1 MVYILEGDHFV
12 SEKQKR
18 TAEIL
23 ADFYPHLQ
31 LQFIPPSERRSEDHK
46 DNNFRV
52 VDCSPGRQPYVI
64 CFAEEA
70 DERLLAKII
79 QADNTRRDVG
89 NYLDA
94 HNAAV
99 EIMVAKQHEEQR
111 MEDHEFVHA
120 VLRSPKYNYMHKGF
134 NWGRMGG

>member
-1 MVYILEGDHFV
+1 MVYIIEGDHFV

-18 TAEIL
+18 TAEVL
-23 ADFYPHLQ
+23 SDFYPYLQ
-31 LQFIPPSERRSEDHK
+31 LQFIPPQERRSEEDK
-46 DNNFRV
+46 NNCFRV
-52 VDCSPGRQPYVI
+52 VDCSPGRQPYVV

-70 DERLLAKII
+70 DERLLAKVI
-79 QADNTRRDVG
+79 QSDNTRRDVG

-111 MEDHEFVHA
+111 QEDHEFAHA
-120 VLRSPKYNYMHKGF
+120 VLHSKKYNYIHKGY